1 MTNYVIRRVLLNVVV
16 IWLVM
21 TFVFVTVRILP
32 GDYAAAQVSE
42 RYFGGG
48 AAAGESPEEALDK
61 ARERLGLNDSIP
73 VQYAKYVRSLVTD
86 DLGTSFATGRSVVS
100 EIRHALPYTIQL
112 GTMSM
117 IVGVLVA
124 LPVGIISAVR
134 QDSLLD
140 GVLRLFAIGSLAAPS
155 FWTATIGTLL
165 VLKYSILELNIVG
178 SPGIWEDP
186 WSSFQLFVIPAVAGG
201 VSSGALVMRMLRS
214 QLLDVLRQDYV
225 RTARAKGLRSRTVIL
240 RHALRNALIP
250 VLTVLGFVFATL
262 VSGSVILEAMF
273 NIPGMGQ
280 MMIVSLRSRDVPVVQ
295 GLALVL
301 ATGVVVVNLLVDIV
315 YLQVD
320 PRISVGGVE

>member
-1 MTNYVIRRVLLNVVV
+1 MMAY
-16 IWLVM
+16 
-21 TFVFVTVRILP
+21 
-32 GDYAAAQVSE
+32 
-42 RYFGGG
+42 
-48 AAAGESPEEALDK
+48 
-61 ARERLGLNDSIP
+61 
-73 VQYAKYVRSLVTD
+73 
-86 DLGTSFATGRSVVS
+86 
-100 EIRHALPYTIQL
+100 
-112 GTMSM
+112 
-117 IVGVLVA
+117 
-124 LPVGIISAVR
+124 SA
-134 QDSLLD
+134 
-140 GVLRLFAIGSLAAPS
+140 LFAIGSLAAPS

-320 PRISVGGVE
+320 PRIQRRGRGVNMGQVEPTPRPLVHAFGVEQRSLVRRVFHQSRVVREAEEACDPRGRLRSRRGSGGRVRAVCRPLWGRRCV

>member
-1 MTNYVIRRVLLNVVV
+1 MGYAFRRVLLNFVV

-21 TFVFVTVRILP
+21 TFVFVTVRVLP

-48 AAAGESPEEALDK
+48 ASAGESPEDALDK
-61 ARERLGLNDSIP
+61 ARARLGLDDSIP
-73 VQYAKYVRSLVTD
+73 VQYVKYVRDLMTG
-86 DLGTSFATGRSVVS
+86 DLGTSFATGRSVVA

-117 IVGVLVA
+117 LIAVLISF
-124 LPVGIISAVR
+124 PVGIISAVR

-140 GVLRLFAIGSLAAPS
+140 GVLRFFAIGALAAPS
-155 FWTATIGTLL
+155 FWTATIGTLV
-165 VLKYSILELNIVG
+165 VLKYDILELNIVG

-186 WSSFQLFVIPAVAGG
+186 WSSLQLFIIPAVAGG
-201 VSSGALVMRMLRS
+201 VSSGAIVMRLLRS

-225 RTARAKGLRSRTVIL
+225 RTALAKGLRERTVIL
-240 RHALRNALIP
+240 RHAMRNALIP
-250 VLTVLGFVFATL
+250 VLTVFGFVFGTL
-262 VSGSVILEAMF
+262 ISGSVILEAMF

-295 GLALVL
+295 GLALVV
-301 ATGVVVVNLLVDIV
+301 ATGVVIVNLVVDLI
-315 YLQVD
+315 YLKID
-320 PRISVGGVE
+320 PRISVEGVH

>member
-1 MTNYVIRRVLLNVVV
+1 MTTYIIRRVLLNVVV

-48 AAAGESPEEALDK
+48 AASGESPEDALNK

-73 VQYAKYVRSLVTD
+73 VQYGKYVASLVTD
-86 DLGTSFATGRSVVS
+86 DLGTSFATGRTVLA

-112 GTMSM
+112 GTMSL

-140 GVLRLFAIGSLAAPS
+140 AVLRFFAIGALAAPS

-165 VLKYSILELNIVG
+165 VLRYDVLELNIVG
-178 SPGIWEDP
+178 SPGIWQDP
-186 WSSFQLFVIPAVAGG
+186 WSSFQLFIIPAVAGG

-225 RTARAKGLRSRTVIL
+225 RTAQSKGLRERTVIM

-250 VLTVLGFVFATL
+250 VLTVLGFIFATL
-262 VSGSVILEAMF
+262 ISGSVILEAMF

-315 YLQVD
+315 YLKVD